1 MIGIIARRIL
11 GVVAIFFGV
20 AIIAWFLYNQV
31 FPTPEFRRN
40 YFGLFQL
47 AVPIAFLI
55 VGWRW
60 LRYQGAGIEET
71 PGDFKCPELVE
82 SVAQAKAALP
92 HFIQQVEKNIDGAFI
107 KFPMPTVQGATEHIW
122 AYVHSYRDRKF
133 NVSLANTPID
143 PKQTSDGRRDVPIDE
158 VEDWQIMKPD
168 GRIEGAYSL
177 IALFRNRENSGKNL
191 TPKCA
196 SKKLSYS
203 AFRPDGLANE
213 CLWS

>member
-1 MIGIIARRIL
+1 MIGIVARRIL
-11 GVVAIFFGV
+11 GVVAVFFGV
-20 AIIAWFLYNQV
+20 AIIAWFLYNQF

-71 PGDFKCPELVE
+71 PGNFKCLELVE
-82 SVAQAKAALP
+82 SVAQAKATLP
-92 HFIQQVEKNIDGAFI
+92 HFIQRVEKNIDGAFI
-107 KFPMPTVQGATEHIW
+107 KFPMKTVQGATEHIW
-122 AYVHSYRDRKF
+122 AYVHSHRDRKF

-143 PKQTSDGRRDVPIDE
+143 PKQPSDGRIDVSVDE

-177 IALFRNRENSGKNL
+177 IALFRNRESTGKNL
-191 TPKCA
+191 TPKMRKQKA
-196 SKKLSYS
+196 KLLS
-203 AFRPDGLANE
+203 FPT
-213 CLWS
+213 